1 MKYAYSGSVSSFG
14 EVINHYWEAK
24 TTADTIGRA
33 RVNFAFQYKKEFNK
47 SVDYKIKLNGIIK
60 EI

>member
-14 EVINHYWEAK
+14 EVINPHWEAE